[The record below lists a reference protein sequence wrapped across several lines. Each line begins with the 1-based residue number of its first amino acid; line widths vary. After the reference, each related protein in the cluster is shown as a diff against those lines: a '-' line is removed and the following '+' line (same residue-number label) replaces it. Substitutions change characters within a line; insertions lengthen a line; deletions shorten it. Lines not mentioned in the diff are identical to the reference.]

1 MTHLYFFLLETFLI
15 VSSCSCSLQ
24 TNVNRVLLEKKRP
37 LVCGGTYTLEAN
49 WPLQIA
55 KSFFIGKIFSMSG
68 RLLLLIFA
76 LLYVVSFFLHIM

>member
-24 TNVNRVLLEKKRP
+24 TNVNHVLLEETY
-37 LVCGGTYTLEAN
+37 GGACTFGAN

-68 RLLLLIFA
+68 ILLLLISA
-76 LLYVVSFFLHIM
+76 LLYVV